1 MGTAKIDEMSE
12 QNGQEGL
19 EEIVLLFDAEGA
31 CVSAEMRFTEFEA
44 LVNQAAPLDEHAASV
59 VKAVYGVVAT
69 GLALRGLVYFTFSVD
84 EDGLLDPA
92 FNVPLRYLVRNAGAG
107 PDLGMGPIRLA
118 CRGQCPVPWHATN
131 LWQPEGEGDAH
142 PSMLAQKAVWRN
154 RLGLKPMASRPIE
167 DDLTSSTIT
176 EDQLALEERLTHT
189 FGEEGK
195 VSLQQLIAQHNQQ
208 LNDVGQRYR
217 ADLQQQQRGY
227 LDQIRDCRD
236 EMQKLKVTL
245 RHEQEKSRRLQEL
258 LRGEP

>member
-1 MGTAKIDEMSE
+1 MSE
-12 QNGQEGL
+12 QNEQDGL

-31 CVSAEMRFTEFEA
+31 SVSAEMRFTEFEA

-69 GLALRGLVYFTFSVD
+69 GLT
-84 EDGLLDPA
+84 
-92 FNVPLRYLVRNAGAG
+92 
-107 PDLGMGPIRLA
+107 
-118 CRGQCPVPWHATN
+118 VPWHATN

-154 RLGLKPMASRPIE
+154 RLGLKPMASRPIQ
-167 DDLTSSTIT
+167 DDVMGSTIT
-176 EDQLALEERLTHT
+176 DEQLVLEERLTHT

-208 LNDVGQRYR
+208 LNEVGQRYR

-236 EMQKLKVTL
+236 EMQKLKATL
-245 RHEQEKSRRLQEL
+245 RHEQERSRRLQEL

>member
-1 MGTAKIDEMSE
+1 MTE
-12 QNGQEGL
+12 QNEQDGL
-19 EEIVLLFDAEGA
+19 EEIVLLFDADGA
-31 CVSAEMRFTEFEA
+31 VSAEMRFAEFEA

-59 VKAVYGVVAT
+59 VEAVYAVVAT
-69 GLALRGLVYFTFSVD
+69 GLAVRGLVFFTFSVN
-84 EDGLLDPA
+84 EDGFLDPS

-107 PDLGMGPIRLA
+107 PDLGQGPVRLA

-142 PSMLAQKAVWRN
+142 PSMRTQKAVWRN
-154 RLGLKPMASRPIE
+154 RLGLKPMASRPIQ
-167 DDLTSSTIT
+167 DDVMSSTIT
-176 EDQLALEERLTHT
+176 EEHLVLEERLTHT

-208 LNDVGQRYR
+208 LSEVGQRYR

-236 EMQKLKVTL
+236 EMQKLKATL
-245 RHEQEKSRRLQEL
+245 RNEQERSRRRHEFVGGG
-258 LRGEP
+258 GEAGNQTQV